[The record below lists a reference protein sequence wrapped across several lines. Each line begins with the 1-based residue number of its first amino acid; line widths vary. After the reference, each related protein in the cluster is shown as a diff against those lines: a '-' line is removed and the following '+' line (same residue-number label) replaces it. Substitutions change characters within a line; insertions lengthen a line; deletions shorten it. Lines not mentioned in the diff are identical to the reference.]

1 MIHVAVGVIRSPD
14 RRRIL
19 ITRRA
24 RDSHQ
29 GGLWEFPGGK
39 VEPGESVPAAL
50 RRELRE
56 ELDITVGG
64 SHPLRRVSHDYGD
77 RRVVLDV
84 HYVDDWRGEPRGM
97 EGQPLRWVGVEDL
110 DPADFPVAN
119 RAIIRA
125 LRLTGVL
132 SITPDCADPAQARAR
147 IGQLA
152 DHSPGLIRLRFP
164 SLEASARERL
174 LSLLDDWPASLR
186 RRLLLP
192 GDSTTAQQA
201 RFGGCHLTE
210 RQLWTQESRSRDER
224 LLLGAS
230 CHDRGALERAAA
242 LGADYATLS
251 PVRATASH
259 PGTPGLGWRRFAEL
273 VDGLD
278 IPVYALGGLGPEDAD
293 EARRHGARGVAG
305 IRAMQPAE
313 IGAAPD

>member
-19 ITRRA
+19 ISQRA

-39 VEPGESVPAAL
+39 VEPGESLPAAL

-56 ELDITVGG
+56 ELDITVQS

-84 HYVDDWRGEPRGM
+84 HYVDDWSGEPRGM
-97 EGQPLRWVGVEDL
+97 EGQPLRWVTVEDL
-110 DPADFPVAN
+110 DPADFPLAN

-125 LRLTGVL
+125 LRLSGL
-132 SITPDCADPAQARAR
+132 LAITPDCAGPSQALSLIEQL
-147 IGQLA
+147 IGHHA
-152 DHSPGLIRLRFP
+152 GLIRLRFP
-164 SLEASARERL
+164 SMETRTRDRL
-174 LSLLDDWPASLR
+174 LSMLDDWPAPLR

-192 GDSTTAQQA
+192 ADSATEQQA
-201 RFGGCHLTE
+201 RFGGCHLA
-210 RQLWTQESRSRDER
+210 ESELRMRDARSLDEN

-230 CHDRGALERAAA
+230 CHDRETLERATA

-259 PGTPGLGWRRFAEL
+259 PGTPGMGWRRFAAL
-273 VDGLD
+273 VEGLD
-278 IPVYALGGLGPEDAD
+278 IPVYALGGLGPDDAD

-305 IRAMQPAE
+305 IRAMQH
-313 IGAAPD
+313 PDDGD